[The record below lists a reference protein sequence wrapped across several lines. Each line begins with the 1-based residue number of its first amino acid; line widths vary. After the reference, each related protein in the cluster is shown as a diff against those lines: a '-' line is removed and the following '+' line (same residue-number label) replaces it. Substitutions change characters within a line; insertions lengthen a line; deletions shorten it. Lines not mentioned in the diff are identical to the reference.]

1 MYDPFL
7 SRDWG
12 EGHATM
18 SAGIDRL
25 VRRMA
30 LLLRRR
36 PTARADEPELE
47 CRPGTV
53 RAERPGMLPLRSHPR
68 PRACQNAR
76 SRDHV

>member
-12 EGHATM
+12 EGHARM

-53 RAERPGMLPLRSHPR
+53 RR
-68 PRACQNAR
+68 
-76 SRDHV
+76 